1 MGQRSF
7 VLDKLLADIKSKYKS
22 QLNGEVKGRGGII
35 GKIERVR
42 KAKMKQK
49 NTRSSPGIGKFGLTA
64 GDGR

>member
-1 MGQRSF
+1 MGQRSL

-42 KAKMKQK
+42 KAKTKQR
-49 NTRSSPGIGKFGLTA
+49 NTRSSSSIGKFGLTA